1 MILHKTNPVEFNPN
15 NSEHR
20 FAVAAFMKRTAWVD
34 SKFRFAYD
42 PAYGSVADQVKVKLL
57 HWYIEQETGIKPK
70 SAKRV
75 VDRHDTE
82 FHDNNTV

>member
-1 MILHKTNPVEFNPN
+1 MILHKTNPTEFDPSNKD
-15 NSEHR
+15 HR

-42 PAYGSVADQVKVKLL
+42 PAYGSVADQVKVKML
-57 HWYIEQETGIKPK
+57 HWYIEQETGITPK

-75 VDRHDTE
+75 VDRKEKENDTNPKE
-82 FHDNNTV
+82 

>member
-1 MILHKTNPVEFNPN
+1 MILQKTNPIEFDPSNK
-15 NSEHR
+15 EHR

-34 SKFRFAYD
+34 SKFRFSYD
-42 PAYGSVADQVKVKLL
+42 PAYGSVSDQVKVKLL

-75 VDRHDTE
+75 VDRSDQGI
-82 FHDNNTV
+82 V